1 MKTKA
6 MFALVVLLACM
17 RATADSIYVESKG
30 TTLYVIDSNTGASTR
45 IGLYGKAGVLSQA
58 FSPAGTLYAV
68 SRGGAAALAQLLTVD
83 LNTGA
88 ATVIGNTGVQVEALA
103 FTPDGTLYAANF
115 NTNDL
120 YTLNL
125 STGAA
130 TFVGH
135 LGFSSIMDMAW
146 DPISSTMYAVASD
159 CATSHLYSIN
169 LISGAGTLVTDL
181 DNSCLMTLA
190 IDSSNRL
197 LTTDFSDPNSPL
209 YQIDPITGSL
219 TNLGPTGLVTTMGAT
234 AQPEPRAEI
243 ETLKTMVSNLDLGFG
258 ITTSLH
264 KKLAAALGAL
274 QADDTA
280 SACAALQDFMS
291 EVSAQSGKKIN
302 SRSASALMEYA
313 GAIRTLLGC

>member
-1 MKTKA
+1 MKTKV

-17 RATADSIYVESKG
+17 SATADNIYVESKG
-30 TTLYVIDSNTGASTR
+30 TTLYVVDSNTGASTL
-45 IGLYGKAGVLSQA
+45 IGPYGKVGVLSQA
-58 FSPAGTLYAV
+58 FSPSGTLYAV
-68 SRGGAAALAQLLTVD
+68 SRGGSAALAQLLTVD

-120 YTLNL
+120 YTLDL

-135 LGFSSIMDMAW
+135 LGFSGIMDMAW
-146 DPISSTMYAVASD
+146 DPANSTMYAVASL
-159 CATSHLYSIN
+159 CNGSQLYSIN
-169 LISGAGTLVTDL
+169 LASGAGTWVTDL
-181 DNSCLMTLA
+181 DNTCLMTLA

-209 YQIDPITGSL
+209 YQIDRNTGSL
-219 TNLGPTGLVTTMGAT
+219 TSLGFTGLVSTMGA
-234 AQPEPRAEI
+234 AAKPEPSAEI
-243 ETLKTMVSNLDLGFG
+243 QTLETMVSNLNLGFG
-258 ITTSLH
+258 TTTSLN
-264 KKLAAALGAL
+264 KKLAAALDL
-274 QADDTA
+274 IQAGDTA

-291 EVSAQSGKKIN
+291 EVSAQSGKKI
-302 SRSASALMEYA
+302 STSDASALTNYA
-313 GAIRTLLGC
+313 AAIRTLLGC